1 MYWVFLIPTLFLV
14 LLAFAAIGI
23 KALVKKNGTFE
34 RKCAH
39 SLDPDAKCVCG
50 GNGECPN
57 AKTGVETD
65 ANPSHVISTEAKRS
79 GEISDNL
86 M

>member
-23 KALVKKNGTFE
+23 KALVKKNGKFE

-39 SLDPDAKCVCG
+39 SLDPDAKCICG
-50 GNGECPN
+50 GDEGHCPN
-57 AKTGVETD
+57 KAID
-65 ANPSHVISTEAKRS
+65 DIN
-79 GEISDNL
+79 
-86 M
+86 

>member
-1 MYWVFLIPTLFLV
+1 MYWIFLVPTLFLV

-23 KALVKKNGTFE
+23 KALVKKNGKFE

-50 GNGECPN
+50 GDGECQN
-57 AKTGVETD
+57 KTND
-65 ANPSHVISTEAKRS
+65 
-79 GEISDNL
+79 
-86 M
+86 

>member
-1 MYWVFLIPTLFLV
+1 MYWIFLVPTVFLV

-23 KALVKKNGTFE
+23 KSLVKKNGKFE

-50 GNGECPN
+50 GDETQCPN
-57 AKTGVETD
+57 HSV
-65 ANPSHVISTEAKRS
+65 
-79 GEISDNL
+79 
-86 M
+86 

>member
-23 KALVKKNGTFE
+23 KAIVKKNGTFE

-39 SLDPDAKCVCG
+39 SLDPDAKCICG
-50 GNGECPN
+50 GNGECQN
-57 AKTGVETD
+57 KTND
-65 ANPSHVISTEAKRS
+65 
-79 GEISDNL
+79 
-86 M
+86 

>member
-1 MYWVFLIPTLFLV
+1 MNYWAFLIPTLFLV

-50 GNGECPN
+50 GDDGNCPN
-57 AKTGVETD
+57 K
-65 ANPSHVISTEAKRS
+65 NVISSETK
-79 GEISDNL
+79 
-86 M
+86 